1 MVGNSGAG
9 GGTSTDT
16 ILHARNSAPLWLIRL
31 WRHSTRSDLCDRGS
45 DCELPVHGG
54 QQFRAALATIM
65 AACLGHDVADRRFRG
80 PAIRSLTHVLT
91 RED

>member
-1 MVGNSGAG
+1 
-9 GGTSTDT
+9 
-16 ILHARNSAPLWLIRL
+16 
-31 WRHSTRSDLCDRGS
+31 LCDRGS

-65 AACLGHDVADRRFRG
+65 AACLGHDVADRHFRG